1 MCVCGTCTTDSKIK
15 LLTVLRTYLLGA
27 IVACVTWLILLC
39 WQVATFS
46 LSISHTRCSSYHFV
60 EVVCRWSVYRR
71 RSSIVVRWQNSKLS
85 QCPSWCANDVLDVPI
100 LHQITLPLYAIF
112 FVCSSQHFVNHFL
125 ISGIFF
131 YCIYLQI
138 EDAMLMFDKQT
149 NRHRG
154 KWTFY

>member
-71 RSSIVVRWQNSKLS
+71 TMTKQQIKPVSQLMCEWCPRRTNSSSDYTSIICYFFCVFIATFFQSFPHLWYFFLLYLLADWRRHVDVR
-85 QCPSWCANDVLDVPI
+85 
-100 LHQITLPLYAIF
+100 
-112 FVCSSQHFVNHFL
+112 
-125 ISGIFF
+125 
-131 YCIYLQI
+131 
-138 EDAMLMFDKQT
+138 QT
-149 NRHRG
+149 NQSAPR
-154 KWTFY
+154 